1 MNSAFL
7 ILKLAALIY
16 LGSNFYDNR
25 ITLLDGTEVSMY
37 ELSNKRL
44 VIATF
49 NQSDSCIAE
58 LMRLD
63 SLQRTT
69 DSIQVIATPAVD
81 YGCFSSADS
90 LKLFTDSLHLSFLI
104 TQPMMVKKGPNQDSL
119 YQWLTNADYN
129 NYFNDDVQAAGDLF
143 IVSSDGV
150 LYATAG
156 KEIRMSTLQ
165 TVLQHKAPDY

>member
-1 MNSAFL
+1 MKATFIAL
-7 ILKLAALIY
+7 KILALFY

-25 ITLLDGTEVSMY
+25 ITGLNGKEVSMF
-37 ELSNKRL
+37 ELSSKRI

-58 LMRLD
+58 LLRLD

-81 YGCFSSADS
+81 YGSTAN
-90 LKLFTDSLHLSFLI
+90 TDSLHLLVDSLHLSLLI
-104 TQPMMVKKGPNQDSL
+104 TQPMMVKKGAGQDSL
-119 YQWLTNADYN
+119 YQWLTNANYN

-143 IVSSDGV
+143 ILSSDGV

-156 KEIRMSTLQ
+156 KEIGINTLQ
-165 TVLQHKAPDY
+165 MVLRHKAPDY